1 MSTLK
6 YRPDV
11 DGLRAVAVLPV
22 LFFHVGIPGTAGGYV
37 GVDVFFV
44 ISGFLITSILHQ
56 EMGRGRFSFVRFYER
71 RIRRLW
77 PALVVVVA
85 FTVLGAYR
93 LLLPT
98 ALKDFG
104 QSLVAVTVFASNVLF
119 YQEAGYFDGPAELK
133 PLLHTWSLA
142 VEEQFYLFFPP
153 FLLALHR
160 FARRAITPA
169 LLVSLV
175 VSFGISILFLPSHQ
189 SAVFYLLP
197 FRAWEMLVGS
207 VLAVGVIP
215 SFRSTTFAHL
225 SGLLGLAMILV
236 SVVVYSAATPFPGLA
251 AALPVLGS
259 ALVIHAGATEGGL
272 AGRLLGT
279 TPLVFVGK
287 ISYSLYLWHWPLI
300 VFARHLVPD
309 GELEPM
315 HAFGLVVASLVAGA
329 ASWRFVEAP
338 FRNAERFTARSMF
351 VGAAVA
357 SVAWFGIGG
366 ALHVLRGLPGRFDEP
381 TLRLAAAME
390 DFVPEPEGCREWPGP
405 AGVAEGFCLIG
416 STESEE
422 PTYFLWGDSHAGIL
436 VHGADAAASE
446 HHRAGLYS
454 NLAGCP
460 PLVGFAKDESVA
472 DAVDD
477 ARCADVN
484 QRVVRVLEAVPSIDR
499 VVLVSRWSYY
509 ANGRGIGAD
518 AHNTVEIWPA
528 AGSRGGSA
536 SETFEAGL
544 ETTLRTLVGMG
555 KRVFVLRQVP
565 EVEEYEASALAT
577 ARMLRG
583 VAADEEVATRSRID
597 VARVSARQASFD
609 RVMVRFANEP
619 SVTVLDTHEHFC
631 DASSCFAVRD
641 GRPLYFDNNHV
652 TTTTSRE
659 LAPVFEVAFAD

>member
-1 MSTLK
+1 MATLK

-22 LFFHVGIPGTAGGYV
+22 LFFHVGVPGTAGGYV

-56 EMGRGRFSFVRFYER
+56 EMGRGGFSIARFYER

-85 FTVLGAYR
+85 VSTIAAYR

-104 QSLVAVTVFASNVLF
+104 QSLVAVTFFASNILF
-119 YQEAGYFDGPAELK
+119 YGEAGYFDGPAELK

-153 FLLALHR
+153 FLFVIHRYARRILVPALGISFILSLAL
-160 FARRAITPA
+160 
-169 LLVSLV
+169 
-175 VSFGISILFLPSHQ
+175 SIAFLPTHQ

-207 VLAVGVIP
+207 LLAVGVVP
-215 SFRSTTFAHL
+215 AFRHAVLAHV
-225 SGLLGLAMILV
+225 SGLLGLAMILG
-236 SVVVYSAATPFPGLA
+236 SVVAYSATTPFPGLA

-259 ALVIHAGATEGGL
+259 ALIIHAGATEGGW
-272 AGRLLGT
+272 AARLLGT
-279 TPLVFVGK
+279 APLVFIGK

-309 GELEPM
+309 GELGAL
-315 HAFGLVVASLVAGA
+315 HATGLIVVSLAAGA
-329 ASWRFVEAP
+329 ASWRFVEEP
-338 FRNAERFTARSMF
+338 FRDSKRFTARAMF

-357 SVAWFGIGG
+357 SLAWLGVGA
-366 ALHVLRGLPGRFDEP
+366 ALHVTRGVPGRFDEA
-381 TLRLAAAME
+381 TLRLATAME
-390 DFVPEPEGCREWPGP
+390 DFLPEPEMCREWPGP
-405 AGVAEGFCLIG
+405 GGVAEGLCLIG
-416 STESEE
+416 APDATE

-436 VHGADAAASE
+436 VHGADAAATESG
-446 HHRAGLYS
+446 RAGLYS

-477 ARCADVN
+477 ARCAELN
-484 QRVVRVLEAVPSIDR
+484 AQIVRVLEEVPSIER

-509 ANGRGIGAD
+509 ANGGGIGAD
-518 AHNTVEIWPA
+518 AENTVEIWPVD
-528 AGSRGGSA
+528 GERGGSPA
-536 SETFEAGL
+536 AVFESGL
-544 ETTLRTLVGMG
+544 DQTLRTLTAMG
-555 KRVFVLRQVP
+555 KRVFVLRQIP
-565 EVEEYEASALAT
+565 EIEGYEASALAT

-583 VAADEEVATRSRID
+583 SDADAEIATRSRID
-597 VARVSARQASFD
+597 LARVSVRQSSFD
-609 RVMVRFANEP
+609 RVLARFEDEP
-619 SVTVLDTHEHFC
+619 GVTVLDPHDHFC
-631 DASSCFAVRD
+631 DASACFAIRD
-641 GRPLYFDNNHV
+641 GTPLYYDNNHV
-652 TTTTSRE
+652 TTTTSRA
-659 LAPVFEVAFAD
+659 LAPVFATAFAD